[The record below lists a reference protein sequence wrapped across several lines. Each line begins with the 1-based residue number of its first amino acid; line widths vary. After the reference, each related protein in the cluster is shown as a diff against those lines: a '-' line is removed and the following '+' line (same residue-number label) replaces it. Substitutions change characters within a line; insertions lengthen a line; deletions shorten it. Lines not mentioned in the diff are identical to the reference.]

1 MSKKNTI
8 DSSPIGSIISR
19 FSESHTTSTNKL
31 IHYITI
37 PLVSFSVLAIVWAI
51 PFPHLSFLGKFNGF
65 VNWASILIAG
75 TVYYYY
81 RMSPFLTYGIL
92 LLVFAFSAIIVS
104 LEKFHLQGGPELH
117 IIPMAI
123 LLPALLAQVAGHRTE
138 RSTPDATSSFRSL
151 LDGPL
156 WLMHNLFNF
165 VGLTKSR

>member
-1 MSKKNTI
+1 MGKKNTI
-8 DSSPIGSIISR
+8 EATPISR
-19 FSESHTTSTNKL
+19 VIGRFADSHTTSTNKI

-51 PFPHLSFLGKFNGF
+51 PFPHLDFLGKFNGF
-65 VNWASILIAG
+65 VNWASFLIAF

-92 LLVFAFSAIIVS
+92 LLVFGFSALIVT

-123 LLPALLAQVAGHRTE
+123 LLPALLAQVVGHRSE
-138 RSTPDATSSFRSL
+138 RSTPDAVSSFRSL

-156 WLMHNLFNF
+156 WLMDTLFRK
-165 VGLTKSR
+165 VGLLKSR

>member
-8 DSSPIGSIISR
+8 DSTPIGSIISR

-51 PFPHLSFLGKFNGF
+51 PFPHLDFLGKFNGF
-65 VNWASILIAG
+65 VNWASFLIAG

-123 LLPALLAQVAGHRTE
+123 LLPALLAQVAGHRSE
-138 RSTPDATSSFRSL
+138 RSTPNASSSFRSL

-156 WLMHNLFNF
+156 WLMNILFNF

>member
-1 MSKKNTI
+1 MGKKNTI
-8 DSSPIGSIISR
+8 DPHPIGRVISR
-19 FSESHTTSTNKL
+19 FSDSHTTSRNKL

-51 PFPHLSFLGKFNGF
+51 PFPHLAFLGKFNGF

-92 LLVFAFSAIIVS
+92 LLVFGFSAIIVS
-104 LEKFHLQGGPELH
+104 LEKLHLQGGPELH

-138 RSTPDATSSFRSL
+138 RSTPDAASSFRSL

-156 WLMHNLFNF
+156 WLMDIIFKK
-165 VGLTKSR
+165 VGLMKSR

>member
-1 MSKKNTI
+1 MGKKNI
-8 DSSPIGSIISR
+8 HDSTPISRIINR
-19 FSESHTTSTNKL
+19 FSESHTTSVNKL

-37 PLVSFSVLAIVWAI
+37 PLVSFSILAIVWAI
-51 PFPHLSFLGKFNGF
+51 PFPYLGFLGKYNGF
-65 VNWASILIAG
+65 VNWASFLIAG

-92 LLVFAFSAIIVS
+92 LLVFAYSAMIVS

-123 LLPALLAQVAGHRTE
+123 LLPALLAQVAGHRSE
-138 RSTPDATSSFRSL
+138 RSTPDAASSFRSL

-156 WLMHNLFNF
+156 WLMNILFRK
-165 VGLTKSR
+165 VGILKSR

>member
-1 MSKKNTI
+1 MGKKHTLNTN
-8 DSSPIGSIISR
+8 PIGSIISR
-19 FSESHTTSTNKL
+19 FSESHTTSVNKL

-51 PFPHLSFLGKFNGF
+51 PFPHLDFLGKFNGF
-65 VNWASILIAG
+65 VNWASFLIAG

-104 LEKFHLQGGPELH
+104 LEKLHLQGGPELH

-123 LLPALLAQVAGHRTE
+123 LLPALLAQVAGHRSE
-138 RSTPDATSSFRSL
+138 RQTPDAASSFRSL

-156 WLMHNLFNF
+156 WLMNMLFSK
-165 VGLTKSR
+165 VGILKKR